1 MNPQEVIKRLMEAG
15 ILTRS
20 LAANPASF
28 DDKTRSMEGI
38 FATEAP
44 VRIYDWDRGDI
55 VSEVLLMSGA
65 EFPSQIPFLDSH
77 NRGSVQDQIGSGR
90 EMKIS
95 GEKLI
100 GRVYFADTQSGAGAL
115 QLAKERHITDLSV
128 GYVVRESIWIEDGTT
143 YTHPDGRTFNGPLK
157 LATHWSIKE
166 ISLVPIGADEGAK
179 LRSDIFSPLMA
190 ERDKFKSLYEESEQ
204 KNRHLILELNRIHRK

>member
-1 MNPQEVIKRLMEAG
+1 MNPQEIIKRLMEAG

-20 LAANPASF
+20 ISANPASL
-28 DDKTRSMEGI
+28 DEKGRSIEGI

-55 VSEVLLMSGA
+55 ISEVLLMSGA
-65 EFPSQIPFLDSH
+65 EFPAQVPFLDSH

-90 EMKIS
+90 EMKVS
-95 GEKLI
+95 GANLV
-100 GRVYFADTQSGAGAL
+100 GRVYFADTQSGVGAF

-128 GYVVRESIWIEDGTT
+128 GYVVRESIWVEDGTT
-143 YTHPDGRTFNGPLK
+143 YTHPDGRTFKGPLK
-157 LATHWSIKE
+157 LAMRWAVKE

-179 LRSDIFSPLMA
+179 LRSDIFSPVIL
-190 ERDKFKSLYEESEQ
+190 ERDKFKGLYEASEQ
-204 KNRHLILELNRIHRK
+204 MNRHLVLELNRLNRK